1 MTAEEMWHIRPH
13 PCFSIGH
20 CRLKKVSIGHCTLH
34 RLKNVLSASS
44 NVLKDEYTWEGLV
57 WHDILVHH
65 ELHASRVQRHVG
77 FRNFEKMSIENV
89 LRIVFTFLLPPIKKW
104 RRKVFFSAVNSVRFG
119 KKNSWIWISVKFHWV
134 LSRRISLILPAP
146 HIKCAV

>member
-13 PCFSIGH
+13 PCFFIGH
-20 CRLKKVSIGHCTLH
+20 CRLKKVSIGHCTGSKMCSRRALMC
-34 RLKNVLSASS
+34 KKMS
-44 NVLKDEYTWEGLV
+44 TWEGLV